1 MDDLI
6 SRKGMLSRVARIA
19 DISDDAR
26 EKMTDAVLGSKAVID
41 AVRVVRCRD
50 CRWYDPPHIVT
61 DDGFR
66 VNVSGIFP
74 TETELRATF
83 TGATYVGGRCDC
95 PRFKVYCTAHN
106 REAPEDC
113 EDIVVFRKPDE
124 YCSFGEREEADV

>member
-1 MDDLI
+1 MRLPQDRILHIDTEL
-6 SRKGMLSRVARIA
+6 KNGKVNVVA
-19 DISDDAR
+19 
-26 EKMTDAVLGSKAVID
+26 EWQGEL
-41 AVRVVRCRD
+41 VRCKD

-83 TGATYVGGRCDC
+83 TDATYVGGRCDC

-106 REAPEDC
+106 REDPEDC
-113 EDIVVFRKPDE
+113 EDIVVFRRPDE
-124 YCSFGEREEADV
+124 YCSMGEREEADS